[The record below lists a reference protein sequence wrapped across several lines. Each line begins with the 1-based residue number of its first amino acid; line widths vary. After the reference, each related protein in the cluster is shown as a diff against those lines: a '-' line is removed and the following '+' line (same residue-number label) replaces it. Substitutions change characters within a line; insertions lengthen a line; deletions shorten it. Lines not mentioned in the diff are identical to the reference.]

1 MPRTR
6 LGPLALESKLGDHPS
21 QSIVWRAVHIDLHR
35 AVAVKVFTTPFGG
48 TLEGRE
54 AFAEEW
60 EALKRLQH
68 PAIARCYGGGFEETD
83 MPSVGY
89 DTASSNSA
97 SAGGSSSG
105 SAYPEGTTVTTKTEK
120 DGDTKTEIEGPNGQT
135 KIKTEDGKTKIK
147 TKEKN

>member
-1 MPRTR
+1 MPRSR
-6 LGPLALESKLGDHPS
+6 LGPLALEAKLGDHPS

-83 MPSVGY
+83 
-89 DTASSNSA
+89 
-97 SAGGSSSG
+97 
-105 SAYPEGTTVTTKTEK
+105 AYLAYEF
-120 DGDTKTEIEGPNGQT
+120 IEGETLSQQLERRGRLNW
-135 KIKTEDGKTKIK
+135 DAVV
-147 TKEKN
+147 